1 MSKNKFAIFCILST
15 IGIFFYACQSEEEIT
30 YARYY
35 TAGKQL
41 YENKCANCH
50 GNDGAGLAMLYPP
63 LTDSTFLKQHKTKL
77 ACYIKNGLQGPIQI
91 SGKNYEGIM
100 PAQATLSDIEIA
112 EIITYVTNS
121 FGTTQGFYPYQ
132 QAGADLQNCSN

>member
-41 YENKCANCH
+41 YESKCENCH
-50 GNDGAGLAMLYPP
+50 GHDGAGLAMLYPP
-63 LTDSTFLKQHKTKL
+63 LTDSTFLKQNKEKL
-77 ACYIKNGLQGPIQI
+77 ACYIKNGLQGPILV

-100 PAQATLSDIEIA
+100 PARATLSDIEIA

-121 FGTTQGFYPYQ
+121 FSNKQGFYPYQ
-132 QAGADLQNCSN
+132 QVRDDLQKCRN